1 MISVITPSFRQLDWL
16 RLAMASVADQE
27 GVEVE
32 HIVQDA
38 GTDGVKEM
46 FEDVTNSFDRQRR
59 IAKLFI
65 EKDAGMYD
73 AINRGLRKASGE
85 ICAYLNCDEQYLP
98 GTLRNVASRFARN
111 PRIDI
116 LFGDVVLVDRD
127 GKALSYRR
135 VIEPN
140 KSHLLSSHLNTSS
153 CATFFR
159 RKLLERELY
168 FDTRWKAIG
177 DLAWIY
183 RLLDAGVCVEI
194 VPEPLAVFTF
204 TGQNL
209 GATSLTR
216 QELETWRRELPAM
229 SHFQRVTGIALHRL
243 RKAIA
248 GAYRP
253 RQVKIDIYTLASP
266 NARQRIVADNVGAG
280 WPTTVVS

>member
-1 MISVITPSFRQLDWL
+1 MISIITPSFRQLDWL

-27 GVEVE
+27 GIEVE
-32 HIVQDA
+32 HIIQDA
-38 GTDGVKEM
+38 GTDGIKEM
-46 FEDVTNSFDRQRR
+46 FDGATRSVGRSRDV
-59 IAKLFI
+59 AKLFI
-65 EKDAGMYD
+65 EKDVGMYD
-73 AINRGLRKASGE
+73 AINRGLEKARGD

-98 GTLRNVASRFARN
+98 GTLRDVANRFARN
-111 PRIDI
+111 PKIDI

-135 VIEPN
+135 AIEPN
-140 KSHLLSSHLNTSS
+140 KSHLHSSHLNTSS

-159 RKLLERELY
+159 RKLVERGLY

-183 RLLDAGVCVEI
+183 RLLDAGVSVET
-194 VPEPLAVFTF
+194 VPELLAVFTF

-209 GATSLTR
+209 GATSLTG
-216 QELETWRRELPAM
+216 QELEAWRKELPAM
-229 SHFQRVTGIALHRL
+229 SHFQRATAIALHRL

-266 NARQRIVADNVGAG
+266 NARRRIVADNVGAR
-280 WPTTVVS
+280 WPTT

>member
-16 RLAMASVADQE
+16 RLAIASVADQE

-32 HIVQDA
+32 HIIQDA
-38 GTDGVKEM
+38 GTEGVKEM
-46 FEDVTNSFDRQRR
+46 FEAATNPFEDQHHT
-59 IAKLFI
+59 AKLFI

-73 AINRGLRKASGE
+73 AINRGLRKATGE

-98 GTLRNVASRFARN
+98 GTLRNVANLFARN
-111 PRIDI
+111 PKIDI

-127 GKALSYRR
+127 GKPLSYRR

-159 RKLLERELY
+159 RKLVERGLC

-194 VPEPLAVFTF
+194 VHEPLAVFTF

-209 GATSLTR
+209 GATSLSG
-216 QELETWRRELPAM
+216 QELETWRKELPAL
-229 SHFQRVTGIALHRL
+229 SAFQRATAITLHRL

-248 GAYRP
+248 GAYRY
-253 RQVKIDIYTLASP
+253 RRVDVAVYTLDFP
-266 NARQRIVADNVGAG
+266 GKRQRRVAKKVGFR
-280 WPTTVVS
+280 WPRKV